1 MTKKRKERIRK
12 LNVRH
17 KIKAQNANFCFQ
29 IQKKKNVVGQNC
41 GSTNKSDKKE
51 RKKKAKMNAFAYWHQ
66 LH

>member
-51 RKKKAKMNAFAYWHQ
+51 KKKKPK
-66 LH
+66 